1 MEILHLHREE
11 PHYPD
16 ALLRYLTDRA
26 PAVLSAIGDLQLLK
40 KELLALFCSI
50 KCPGSVILQTYD
62 VTQAIRESGRA
73 VISGFHSPVER
84 ECLTILLR
92 GANPIVVCMPRGIE
106 RMRIPKEYKRALDD
120 ERLLIVS
127 PFSEKVSRADT
138 AIAATR
144 NSVVAAL
151 AHEVFVAHAEL
162 GSRTAILCNDV
173 LRWGKKLHTVDNEAN
188 RNLLRL
194 GAIPIGL

>member
-16 ALLRYLTDRA
+16 ALLRYLTDA
-26 PAVLSAIGDLQLLK
+26 PATLSGIGNLQLLTR
-40 KELLALFCSI
+40 ELLALFCSM

-62 VTQAIRESGRA
+62 VMQAMRESGRA

-92 GANPIVVCMPRGIE
+92 GANPVIVCMARGIE
-106 RMRIPKEYKRALDD
+106 RMRMPKEYRKALDD
-120 ERLLIVS
+120 GRLLIVS
-127 PFSEKVSRADT
+127 PFSKKVSRANT
-138 AIAATR
+138 AITSTR

-151 AHEVFVAHAEL
+151 AHEVLVAHAES
-162 GSRTAILCNDV
+162 GSRTAILCDDV
-173 LRWGKKLHTVDNEAN
+173 FRWGKKLYTVDNEAN
-188 RNLLRL
+188 RNLLWL
-194 GAIPIGL
+194 GAIPIGP